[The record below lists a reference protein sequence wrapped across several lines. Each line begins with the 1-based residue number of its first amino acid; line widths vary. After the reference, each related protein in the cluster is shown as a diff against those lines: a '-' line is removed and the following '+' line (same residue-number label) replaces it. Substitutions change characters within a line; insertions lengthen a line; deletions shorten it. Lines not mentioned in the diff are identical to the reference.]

1 MIDSSALIAIL
12 QDEPERAAFVRKL
25 GADRVR
31 LLSAANWLEA
41 AIIVDDRLGEA
52 GARDLKLF
60 VLEAAIEIVPVT
72 AAQAELARVA
82 YRRFGRG
89 NHPARLNHG
98 DCFAYALARETGE
111 PLLFKGDDFSRTD
124 IPAA

>member
-89 NHPARLNHG
+89 NHPARLNYG